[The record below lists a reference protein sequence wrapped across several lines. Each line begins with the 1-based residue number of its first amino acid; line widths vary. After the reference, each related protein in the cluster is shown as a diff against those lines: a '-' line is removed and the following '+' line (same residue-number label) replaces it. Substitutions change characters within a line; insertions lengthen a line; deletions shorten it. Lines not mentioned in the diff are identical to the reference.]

1 MVKQDMEVAF
11 VSFLYPNVD
20 HTGGS
25 TYTFNLCRA
34 LAKYVN
40 VTAFVP
46 NVGDPR
52 KINPGISHVACNVL
66 KVGMLRPATFAITAA
81 RKLRGT
87 EFDVVHSHCGAGLFL
102 RRISVETFH
111 HRPTVVEQVPQLRC
125 LRKAR
130 HIIAVSFRA
139 KQELLEMGFSEDN
152 VSVVS
157 NGIDYEH
164 FVPNPKARSI
174 LNEKADIAVDKP
186 LILSVPA
193 DGKRRKNLP
202 WVLKTVRY
210 LVEHGQEPVLLVVGS
225 PRLKARTMQ
234 LALRYGVLDKVR
246 YFEDVSDDAMPLF
259 FSACDFLA
267 HPSVRE
273 GFGFVLL
280 EAISSGRP
288 FVAMDAGVAQE
299 LAGKGLGYVATSEN
313 EFMEI
318 CLKMT
323 ERPLRLWNRGHKF
336 VKDNYSWDRCA
347 KETVKVYEAIL

>member
-1 MVKQDMEVAF
+1 MEVAF

-34 LAKYVN
+34 LAKYVD

-46 NVGDPR
+46 NVGDPET
-52 KINPGISHVACNVL
+52 INPEICHVACSVL
-66 KVGMLRPATFAITAA
+66 NFGMLRPATFAITAA
-81 RKLRGT
+81 HKLRQT

-102 RRISVETFH
+102 NRISVETFH
-111 HRPTVVEQVPQLRC
+111 HRPALVEQIPQLRC
-125 LRKAR
+125 LRKAK
-130 HIIAVSFRA
+130 HVIAVSFRA
-139 KQELLEMGFSEDN
+139 KQELLEMGFSEDD

-157 NGIDYEH
+157 NGIDHEH
-164 FVPNPKARSI
+164 FVPNRKARSI
-174 LNEKADIAVDKP
+174 LNEKADIPLDKP

-193 DGKRRKNLP
+193 DGTRRKNLP
-202 WVLKTVRY
+202 WVIKAVRY
-210 LVEHGQEPVLLVVGS
+210 LVEHGQEPVLVVVG
-225 PRLKARTMQ
+225 RAGLKAKTMR
-234 LALRYGVLDKVR
+234 LASGYGVLDRVR
-246 YFEDVSDDAMPLF
+246 YFEDVSDDDMPLF

-280 EAISSGRP
+280 EAISCGRP

-299 LAGKGLGYVATSEN
+299 LARKGLGYVATSEN

-318 CLKMT
+318 CLKMA
-323 ERPLRLWNRGHKF
+323 ERPLRLWNRGNKF